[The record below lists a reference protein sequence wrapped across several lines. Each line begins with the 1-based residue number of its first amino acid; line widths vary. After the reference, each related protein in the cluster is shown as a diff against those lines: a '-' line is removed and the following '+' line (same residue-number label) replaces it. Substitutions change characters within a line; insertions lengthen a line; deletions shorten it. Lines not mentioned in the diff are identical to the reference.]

1 MKVNDQVKDD
11 YTFTI
16 IIPVLHEAG
25 IINPLIEHLYHL
37 QSVEDCEI
45 IIVDGDPARGTINK
59 LHYKDVNVLVSE
71 PGRGRQMNAGASDA
85 LGEILI
91 FLHADTCL
99 PVDALNLIRHA
110 LGNRQYVAGAFDLGI
125 KSKKLIFKVIAQAAS
140 LRSRF
145 TRMPYGDQVI
155 FIRKDYFQTIGGY
168 RTIPLMEDVD
178 LFKRIKKRGDTICIL
193 PARALTSPRRW
204 EKEGIISCTLRNW
217 MLIILYQ
224 IGVSP
229 EKLAHFYRN
238 K

>member
-1 MKVNDQVKDD
+1 M
-11 YTFTI
+11 
-16 IIPVLHEAG
+16 
-25 IINPLIEHLYHL
+25 
-37 QSVEDCEI
+37 
-45 IIVDGDPARGTINK
+45 
-59 LHYKDVNVLVSE
+59 LVSE

-99 PVDALNLIRHA
+99 QVDALTLIRHA
-110 LGNRQYVAGAFDLGI
+110 LANRQYVAGAFDLGI
-125 KSKKLIFKVIAQAAS
+125 RSKKLIFKIIANTAS

-178 LFKRIKKRGDTICIL
+178 LFKRIKKGGDTICIL

-204 EKEGIISCTLRNW
+204 ENEGIISCTLRNW

>member
-1 MKVNDQVKDD
+1 MKVNDQVRDD
-11 YTFTI
+11 YKFTI
-16 IIPVLHEAG
+16 IIPVLNEAG
-25 IINPLIEHLYHL
+25 IINTLIEHLHSLHL
-37 QSVEDCEI
+37 VDECEI
-45 IIVDGDPARGTINK
+45 IVVDGDPAQGTINK
-59 LHYKDVNVLVSE
+59 VHYKDINLLVSE

-91 FLHADTCL
+91 FLHADTSL
-99 PVDALNLIRHA
+99 PVDALNRIWHT
-110 LGNRQYVAGAFDLGI
+110 LGNGHYVAGAFDLGI
-125 KSKKLIFKVIAQAAS
+125 KSKKLIFKTIAQAAS

-178 LFKRIKKRGDTICIL
+178 LFKRIKKRKDTICIL
-193 PARALTSPRRW
+193 PDRALTSPRRW
-204 EKEGIISCTLRNW
+204 ENEGIISCTLRNW

-224 IGVSP
+224 LGVSP